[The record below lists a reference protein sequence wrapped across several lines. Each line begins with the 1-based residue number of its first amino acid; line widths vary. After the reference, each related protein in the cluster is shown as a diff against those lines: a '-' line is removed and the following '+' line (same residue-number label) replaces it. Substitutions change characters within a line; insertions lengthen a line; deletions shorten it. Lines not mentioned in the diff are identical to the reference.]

1 MISIEL
7 DNLTKTYNEQI
18 IFSGVQET
26 VSQGNC
32 LVVSGPNGSGKT
44 TLLKIIAGLIR
55 PSAGEIRLT
64 VENQLIPREKQKDY
78 LGYVSPDL
86 MLYDEL
92 SALENLNFFARVRGL
107 AKEGRKAEEMLERVQ
122 LDKWKAKMVST
133 YSTGM
138 KQRLKFAYALLHR
151 PLLLLLDEP
160 GSNLDQTGHALVKDV
175 IEEQKQRG
183 CVILSTNDPTEV
195 TRYGDR
201 ILHLG

>member
-1 MISIEL
+1 MISIQL
-7 DNLTKTYNEQI
+7 NKLTKTYNEQV
-18 IFSGVQET
+18 IFREIHQE
-26 VSQGNC
+26 VIQGNC

-44 TLLKIIAGLIR
+44 TLLKIIAGLVR
-55 PSAGEIRLT
+55 PSSGEMHLT
-64 VENQLIPREKQKDY
+64 IENKVIPREEQKDY

-86 MLYDEL
+86 MLYEEL
-92 SALENLNFFARVRGL
+92 SALENLEFFARIRGL
-107 AKEGRKAEEMLERVQ
+107 TEGVRKAEEMLEKVQ

-138 KQRLKFAYALLHR
+138 KQRLKFAFALLHR

-160 GSNLDQTGHALVKDV
+160 GSNLDESGHALVQEI

-195 TRYGDR
+195 SRYGDQ
-201 ILHLG
+201 ILQLG